1 MKKIILIIITSLT
14 VLSSCKKEKFPD
26 MNELKGSWIEQTNK
40 SFKHTLIFEDA
51 VLFFVKPSKTDTLI
65 YNLDKENEV
74 LSLKLVN
81 SPSDITG
88 EHKILINKRKKE
100 LTIWGLFIGIN
111 TSETT
116 FKKE

>member
-1 MKKIILIIITSLT
+1 MKKMLLIIITSLT
-14 VLSSCKKEKFPD
+14 VLISCKKESFPD
-26 MNELKGSWIEQTNK
+26 VNQLQGSWIEQTDN
-40 SFKHTLIFEDA
+40 SFKHKLVFQDDI
-51 VLFFVKPSKTDTLI
+51 LFFVKSSKTDTLI

-81 SPSDITG
+81 SPSGITT

-100 LTIWGLFIGIN
+100 LIIWGLFIGIN